1 MVVVEPDCVGDAQA
15 RQEPRR
21 SDRERDVHDDRE
33 PDRHEEQ
40 RAQLAIERTV

>member
-1 MVVVEPDCVGDAQA
+1 MIVIEPDRVGDAQP

-21 SDRERDVHDDRE
+21 SDRKRDVHDDRE